1 MRKTNSYYKEDEEF
15 DFIQKTKR
23 NSKFSIKMSYT
34 GEYNSMSNLKSSN
47 ISQASNYLSGLVNEI
62 KESIVNI
69 DDDIFSDFKS
79 QNNKNSNTPKY
90 QFNNYN
96 IETNRSQKK
105 YKEDITNRSFSSIY
119 SPVNNLNN
127 NNINHNF
134 NLDNKFKIRKFV
146 SYKKE
151 FLRKKKKRIP

>member
-1 MRKTNSYYKEDEEF
+1 MRKTNSYYKEDEAF
-15 DFIQKTKR
+15 DLIQKTKR

-47 ISQASNYLSGLVNEI
+47 ISQASMYLSGLVNEI
-62 KESIVNI
+62 KESIINI

-90 QFNNYN
+90 QFNNFN

-119 SPVNNLNN
+119 SPVSNLNN
-127 NNINHNF
+127 NNINNNF
-134 NLDNKFKIRKFV
+134 NLDNKYKIRKFV

-151 FLRKKKKRIP
+151 FLKKKKKRIP